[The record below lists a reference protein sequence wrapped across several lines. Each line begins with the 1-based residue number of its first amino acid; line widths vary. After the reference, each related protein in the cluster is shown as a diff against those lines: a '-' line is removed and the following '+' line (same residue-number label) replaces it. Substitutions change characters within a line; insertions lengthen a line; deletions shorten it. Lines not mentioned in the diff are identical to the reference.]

1 MMGLIMTISKMTLR
15 IMGLISIVS
24 LRIMGLIVT
33 VSIVTLRTMV
43 LIEIFSMKD
52 SQNDR
57 LICDTQHYDTQNN
70 DLIEIFTIKVN

>member
-33 VSIVTLRTMV
+33 VSAVTLRTMV
-43 LIEIFSMKD
+43 LIEIFSIHD
-52 SQNDR
+52 N
-57 LICDTQHYDTQNN
+57 LNNGLNYDY
-70 DLIEIFTIKVN
+70 